1 MATKANRDA
10 ALAALR
16 NVPPAPAPMAEP
28 AAPVRAAKPKP
39 EATEQ
44 MTLRPPVSMAKAL
57 RRLAAEASLAE
68 DRVVSAQEIVL
79 RLVAKALPTE
89 EGKRNG

>member
-16 NVPPAPAPMAEP
+16 NVPPAPAPIAEQGAP
-28 AAPVRAAKPKP
+28 AKAAKPKP

-57 RRLAAEASLAE
+57 RRMATEASTRE
-68 DRVVSAQEIVL
+68 DRIVSAQEIVL
-79 RLVAKALPTE
+79 RLVAAGIAAE
-89 EGKRNG
+89 EGKSNG